1 MSTTKDP
8 FVSIDPTALSNVAG
22 GAARVASTS
31 SGDSDQL
38 MTMLTEISQSI
49 QSLAGNNNGGSDQM
63 MQMMMMM
70 MMMGGGGGGAA
81 VAAAPPPTYVQVSG
95 GGGGGC
101 GKKGW

>member
-1 MSTTKDP
+1 MSTKQDE
-8 FVSIDPTALSNVAG
+8 FVSIDPTDLTNVAG

-49 QSLAGNNNGGSDQM
+49 QSLASNNNGGSDQM

-81 VAAAPPPTYVQVSG
+81 PAAQPPTYVQVA